1 MLDEEGKERELS
13 EYELFRENRI
23 AENEEKLR
31 ELGLKKVKP
40 TAEKNNKRQRAAQ
53 VVSEHQDVRRS
64 ARVSEAQLLQGGE
77 QPDPLW
83 NDTPCAICGIIG
95 DDAKCILCDA
105 CNRHPR

>member
-1 MLDEEGKERELS
+1 MLDVEGKEREPS
-13 EYELFRENRI
+13 EYELFRANRI
-23 AENEEKLR
+23 AKNKEKFI
-31 ELGLKKVKP
+31 ELGLDKVKL
-40 TAEKNNKRQRAAQ
+40 TAEKSNKRQRAAQ

-64 ARVSEAQLLQGGE
+64 VRVSEAQPLQVDE
-77 QPDPLW
+77 EPDPLL